1 MSDQDHQGGFFQGL
15 VLGALIGAGAYYF
28 LTQTKQGEEF
38 KKQIK
43 AKSEETLDNLAE
55 LVEDFEAKGVE
66 FRVKAKEIQAQ
77 LEEKTKD
84 ISKEI
89 AEEAQEK
96 LGHIE
101 QLRERGRK
109 ASKKFFV
116 RNGKP
121 LTSQAN

>member
-1 MSDQDHQGGFFQGL
+1 MSDRDHQGGFFQGL
-15 VLGALIGAGAYYF
+15 IMGALIGAGAFYF
-28 LTQTKQGEEF
+28 FTQTKEGKRIGQQLKKKGEEAFDDLGELIEDFESKGEEF
-38 KKQIK
+38 R
-43 AKSEETLDNLAE
+43 T
-55 LVEDFEAKGVE
+55 
-66 FRVKAKEIQAQ
+66 KAKEIQSQ
-77 LEEKTKD
+77 LEEKTQSV
-84 ISKEI
+84 SKEI

-121 LTSQAN
+121 LTS

>member
-15 VLGALIGAGAYYF
+15 IMGALIGAGAFYF
-28 LTQTKQGEEF
+28 LTQTKEGEKVRQQLKKKGEE
-38 KKQIK
+38 
-43 AKSEETLDNLAE
+43 ALDNLGE
-55 LVEDFEAKGVE
+55 LVEDFEAKGEE
-66 FRVKAKEIQAQ
+66 FRTRAKEIQTQ

-84 ISKEI
+84 VSKEI
-89 AEEAQEK
+89 VEEAQEK

-109 ASKKFFV
+109 VSKKFFV

-121 LTSQAN
+121 LTS

>member
-1 MSDQDHQGGFFQGL
+1 MSDRDHQGGFFQGL
-15 VLGALIGAGAYYF
+15 IMGALIGAGAFYF
-28 LTQTKQGEEF
+28 LTQTKEGEKVRQQLKE
-38 KKQIK
+38 
-43 AKSEETLDNLAE
+43 KSEEVLDNLGE
-55 LVEDFEAKGVE
+55 LVEDFEAKGEE
-66 FRVKAKEIQAQ
+66 FRTRAKEIQTQ

-84 ISKEI
+84 VSKEI
-89 AEEAQEK
+89 VEEAQEK

-121 LTSQAN
+121 LTS

>member
-15 VLGALIGAGAYYF
+15 IMGALIGAGAFYF
-28 LTQTKQGEEF
+28 LTQTKEGEKVRQQLKKKGEE
-38 KKQIK
+38 
-43 AKSEETLDNLAE
+43 ALDNLGE
-55 LVEDFEAKGVE
+55 LVEDFEAKGEE
-66 FRVKAKEIQAQ
+66 FRTRAKEIQTQ

-84 ISKEI
+84 VSKEI
-89 AEEAQEK
+89 VEEAQEK

-121 LTSQAN
+121 LTS